1 LSDPDQQRA
10 AIERALMDRARALA
24 AHRPEKP
31 SRLLQHSVSLVAAI
45 LIVGVVLF
53 GLNAFLAAM
62 QRYMDTEV
70 VEPVPAAT
78 DPMPA
83 YAVQPDV
90 SPPPPADQ
98 DPRPSQEPAQDTSP
112 ANP

>member
-1 LSDPDQQRA
+1 MSDPGEQRA

-31 SRLLQHSVSLVAAI
+31 RRLLQHSVALVAAI
-45 LIVGVVLF
+45 LIVGIVLL
-53 GLNAFLAAM
+53 GLNAFLVAM
-62 QRYMDTEV
+62 QRYMDTEI
-70 VEPVPAAT
+70 VEPGPAAT

-83 YAVQPDV
+83 YAVPPEI

-98 DPRPSQEPAQDTSP
+98 DPRPSPAPEQGTSP
-112 ANP
+112 AIP

>member
-1 LSDPDQQRA
+1 MSDPGEQRA

-31 SRLLQHSVSLVAAI
+31 RRWLQHSLALVATI
-45 LIVGVVLF
+45 VIVGVVLL
-53 GLNAFLAAM
+53 GLNAFLVAM
-62 QRYMDTEV
+62 QRYMDTDV
-70 VEPVPAAT
+70 VEPAPAVT

-83 YAVQPDV
+83 YAVQADV

-98 DPRPSQEPAQDTSP
+98 DPHPSQAPEQGTSP

>member
-1 LSDPDQQRA
+1 LTDPSEQRA
-10 AIERALMDRARALA
+10 AVERALMDRARAMA
-24 AHRPEKP
+24 AHRPDKP
-31 SRLLQHSVSLVAAI
+31 RRLLQHSLSLVAAI
-45 LIVGVVLF
+45 LVVGIVLL
-53 GLNAFLAAM
+53 GLNAFLVAM

-70 VEPVPAAT
+70 VEPGPAAT

-98 DPRPSQEPAQDTSP
+98 DPHPSQAPEQGTSP

>member
-1 LSDPDQQRA
+1 MSDPGEQRA

-24 AHRPEKP
+24 AHQPERPR
-31 SRLLQHSVSLVAAI
+31 RLLQHSVALVAAI
-45 LIVGVVLF
+45 VIVGVVLF
-53 GLNAFLAAM
+53 GFNAFLVAM

-70 VEPVPAAT
+70 VEPAPAAT

-90 SPPPPADQ
+90 SLPPPADQ
-98 DPRPSQEPAQDTSP
+98 DPRPSQAPAQETSP
-112 ANP
+112 AIP